1 MQVSTGAVGSI
12 LMRKKQRIFIRRHQ
26 GNRRT
31 VLLATLVL
39 LGLAIWAGTV
49 QDPQLPPI
57 YLKAA
62 PVDAEAGR

>member
-1 MQVSTGAVGSI
+1 MGWIV
-12 LMRKKQRIFIRRHQ
+12 MRKKQRIFIRRRQ

-39 LGLAIWAGTV
+39 LGLAIWAGTA

-62 PVDAEAGR
+62 PVDTEAGR

>member
-1 MQVSTGAVGSI
+1 MQGSTGAVDWI
-12 LMRKKQRIFIRRHQ
+12 VMRKKRRIFIRRGE

-31 VLLATLVL
+31 VLVATLLL
-39 LGLAIWAGTV
+39 LGLAIWAGTA

-62 PVDAEAGR
+62 PVDIEAGR

>member
-1 MQVSTGAVGSI
+1 MSTGAVGSI
-12 LMRKKQRIFIRRHQ
+12 VMRKKQRIFIRRHQ

-39 LGLAIWAGTV
+39 LGLAIWAGTA

-62 PVDAEAGR
+62 PVDVEAGR

>member
-1 MQVSTGAVGSI
+1 
-12 LMRKKQRIFIRRHQ
+12 MRRKRYIFIRRRQ

-39 LGLAIWAGTV
+39 LGLAIWAGTA

-62 PVDAEAGR
+62 PVDIEAGR

>member
-1 MQVSTGAVGSI
+1 
-12 LMRKKQRIFIRRHQ
+12 MRKKRRIFIRRGE

-31 VLLATLVL
+31 VLVATLLL
-39 LGLAIWAGTV
+39 LGLAIWAGTA

-62 PVDAEAGR
+62 PVDIEAGR